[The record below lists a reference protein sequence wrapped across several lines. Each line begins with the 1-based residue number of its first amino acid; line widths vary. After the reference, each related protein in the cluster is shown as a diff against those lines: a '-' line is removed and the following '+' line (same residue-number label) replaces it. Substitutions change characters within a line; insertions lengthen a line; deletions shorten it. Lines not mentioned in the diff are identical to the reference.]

1 MNKTYT
7 LKKIKFSELDSELNR
22 IQDEILFSKI

>member
-7 LKKIKFSELDSELNR
+7 LKKIKFSELDDELNR
-22 IQDEILFSKI
+22 IQDEILYQA